1 MSRKGRKSDKT
12 GRSEDNQYWTLS
24 YSFAKSD
31 AFRQLPGPA
40 LKVFM
45 ELRARYNG
53 GNNGKITLSLDEAS
67 RLLGLSKTT
76 AKRAFKTL
84 EDRGFIKHRVKGK
97 WFGRKASEWILT
109 VCSLGGLPGTNDWKN
124 WQAPKKLREAKKS
137 IARYPNGVPACFDDA
152 A

>member
-31 AFRQLPGPA
+31 AFHQLPGPA

-97 WFGRKASEWILT
+97 WFGRKASEWIHT
-109 VCSLGGLPGTNDWKN
+109 VCSLGGLCVTKFHFTIHKEVCVHSMTHKHIL
-124 WQAPKKLREAKKS
+124 ALVE
-137 IARYPNGVPACFDDA
+137 
-152 A
+152 